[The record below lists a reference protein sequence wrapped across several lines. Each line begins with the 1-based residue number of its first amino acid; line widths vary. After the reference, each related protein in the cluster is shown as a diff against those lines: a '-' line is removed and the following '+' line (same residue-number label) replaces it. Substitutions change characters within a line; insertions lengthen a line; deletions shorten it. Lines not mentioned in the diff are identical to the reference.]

1 MSKDKPDGAL
11 GASCLIVIAAQV
23 CRFLVVAALTWA
35 IAVNI
40 GAPWTWGVAV
50 VTWAVLLLLRMAFGG
65 AR

>member
-1 MSKDKPDGAL
+1 MSKYKPDDAL
-11 GASCLIVIAAQV
+11 GASCLVVIAAQV

-35 IAVNI
+35 IAVNV
-40 GAPWTWGVAV
+40 GTPWTWGVAV